1 VYPLFVPAQ
10 TLFHALRDLDRQI
23 ADEARLSGCPRCGG
37 PLHLSTWQRK
47 PRGGPDL
54 PDDCVTRWG
63 LCCGSCRRRTL
74 PRSVLF
80 LGRHVYFKPVILLVV
95 AARQRQ
101 LSRASIARLQQLFGA
116 GRRTILRWLAAF
128 LERLPRSADWQRTRG
143 RVGADVRDRDVPA
156 ALLDVL
162 LARDADPGGVLVR
175 ACGLVPAL

>member
-1 VYPLFVPAQ
+1 MYPLFVPVQ

-23 ADEARLSGCPRCGG
+23 ADDVRLGRCPHCGG

-54 PDDCVTRWG
+54 PDDCATRWG

-80 LGRHVYFKPVILLVV
+80 LGRHVWFKPVILLVV

-101 LSRASIARLQQLFGA
+101 LSRASVARLQQLFGV
-116 GRRTILRWLAAF
+116 GRQTIARWLAAF

-143 RVGADVRDRDVPA
+143 RVGGDVRDRDVPA
-156 ALLDVL
+156 GLLDVL
-162 LARDADPGGVLVR
+162 LRDGADPDAALVR
-175 ACGLVPAL
+175 ACGLLPAL